1 MYMTRIKEADVAR
14 IKMLEIVEALA
25 VPLRG
30 ALDEAVDRAAPG
42 VEVDKAQLFR
52 EFRRAL
58 LARSKQWE
66 RVPNSAVDED

>member
-1 MYMTRIKEADVAR
+1 MAR

-25 VPLRG
+25 QPMRG
-30 ALDEAVDRAAPG
+30 ALDEAVDKALPG
-42 VEVDKAQLFR
+42 VQVDKAQFFR

-58 LARSKQWE
+58 LARAKQWE

>member
-1 MYMTRIKEADVAR
+1 MAR
-14 IKMLEIVEALA
+14 IKMLEVVEALA
-25 VPLRG
+25 APMRAG
-30 ALDEAVDRAAPG
+30 LDEALERTLPG
-42 VEVDKAQLFR
+42 VEVDRAQLFR

>member
-1 MYMTRIKEADVAR
+1 MAR
-14 IKMLEIVEALA
+14 VKMLELVEALA

-30 ALDEAVDRAAPG
+30 AMDDALAKVLPEAEVDRA
-42 VEVDKAQLFR
+42 VLFR

-58 LARSKQWE
+58 LARTKPWE

>member
-1 MYMTRIKEADVAR
+1 MAR
-14 IKMLEIVEALA
+14 IKMLEIVEALS

-30 ALDEAVDRAAPG
+30 ALDEALTKVVPAAEVDR
-42 VEVDKAQLFR
+42 AQLFR

-58 LARSKQWE
+58 LARTKPWE

>member
-1 MYMTRIKEADVAR
+1 MAR
-14 IKMLEIVEALA
+14 IKMLEIVDALA
-25 VPLRG
+25 APMRT
-30 ALDEAVDRAAPG
+30 ALDEAVERTLPG
-42 VEVDKAQLFR
+42 VEVDRAQLFR

>member
-1 MYMTRIKEADVAR
+1 MSMMYVKEAEVAR
-14 IKMLEIVEALA
+14 IKMLEIVDALA
-25 VPLRG
+25 VPMRG
-30 ALDEAVDRAAPG
+30 ALDEAVDRALPG
-42 VEVDKAQLFR
+42 VTVDKGQLFR

>member
-1 MYMTRIKEADVAR
+1 MAR

-25 VPLRG
+25 QPLRG
-30 ALDEAVDRAAPG
+30 ALDEAVDKALPG
-42 VEVDKAQLFR
+42 AQVDKAQLFR

>member
-1 MYMTRIKEADVAR
+1 MAR

-25 VPLRG
+25 APMRG
-30 ALDEAVDRAAPG
+30 ALDEAVDRALPG